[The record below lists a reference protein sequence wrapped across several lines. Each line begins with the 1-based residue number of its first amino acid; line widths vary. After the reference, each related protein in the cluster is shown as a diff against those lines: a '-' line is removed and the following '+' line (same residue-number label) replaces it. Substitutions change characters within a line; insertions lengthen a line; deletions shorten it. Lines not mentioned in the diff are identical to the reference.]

1 MKVVETSGKDLNEAL
16 EIGLNTLK
24 VRKEEVDYEVLSET
38 EEQTVVRVTIKEPR
52 KHLQELTNFI
62 LTNCGFKPTISI
74 SRDGK
79 GLYCNIKTKHT
90 DAILIGKKG
99 ETLWALQYLI
109 SRLMKRYH
117 PNLKILV
124 DVGGYRMR
132 RNNFLKKKAE
142 AIARI
147 VLETGREMA
156 LDPLTKKE
164 QQIVESKLSE
174 IKGVKV
180 YTIGKGVSKNVIIAP
195 SDDASQDDV
204 ATDESSTDETESE

>member
-1 MKVVETSGKDLNEAL
+1 MKSVEASGKDLTEAIANGIAQL
-16 EIGLNTLK
+16 R
-24 VRKEEVDYEVLSET
+24 VRQQEVVHEVLSQT
-38 EEQTVVRVTIKEPR
+38 EEETTVKITVKEAR
-52 KHLQELTNFI
+52 DHLHELTSFI
-62 LTNCGFKPTISI
+62 LASCGFRPNISI
-74 SRDGK
+74 TKDEK
-79 GLYCNIKTKHT
+79 GLYLNIKTKRA

-109 SRLMKRYH
+109 SRLMKRFH

-132 RNNFLKKKAE
+132 RNNFLRKKAE
-142 AIARI
+142 AVARI
-147 VLETGREMA
+147 VLQTGREMA

-164 QQIVESKLSE
+164 QQIVEAKLSE

-195 SDDASQDDV
+195 SD
-204 ATDESSTDETESE
+204 EFE

>member
-1 MKVVETSGKDLNEAL
+1 MKVVEATGKDLDTA
-16 EIGLNTLK
+16 IDVGLSTLR
-24 VRKEEVDYEVLSET
+24 VRKEEIEYETISESD
-38 EEQTVVRVTIKEPR
+38 EEVVVKVTIKEPR
-52 KHLQELTNFI
+52 KHLQELTSFI
-62 LTNCGFKPTISI
+62 LASCGFKPTISI
-74 SRDGK
+74 VRDGK
-79 GLYCNIKTKHT
+79 GLYVNIKTKHT

-109 SRLMKRYH
+109 SRLMKRFH

-174 IKGVKV
+174 IKGVKI

-195 SDDASQDDV
+195 SDDVNQKEA
-204 ATDESSTDETESE
+204 ADESTADKAESE

>member
-1 MKVVETSGKDLNEAL
+1 MKVVEASGKDLNEAL

-38 EEQTVVRVTIKEPR
+38 EDQTVVRVTIKEPH

-62 LTNCGFKPTISI
+62 LTNCGFRPTISI

-164 QQIVESKLSE
+164 QQIVEGKLSE
-174 IKGVKV
+174 IKGVKI

-195 SDDASQDDV
+195 SDETNQDD
-204 ATDESSTDETESE
+204 AAENESSSDEAESE

>member
-1 MKVVETSGKDLNEAL
+1 MKVVEASGKDLNEAI
-16 EIGLNTLK
+16 ENGLKTLR
-24 VRKEEVDYEVLSET
+24 VRREEVDYEVISQT
-38 EEQTVVRVTIKEPR
+38 EEETVVKLTIKEAK

-62 LTNCGFKPTISI
+62 LTSCGFKPNISI
-74 SRDGK
+74 TKDGK
-79 GLYCNIKTKHT
+79 GLYLNIKTKHT

-109 SRLMKRYH
+109 SRLMKRFH

-132 RNNFLKKKAE
+132 RNNFLRKKAE

-147 VLETGREMA
+147 VLQTGREMA

-164 QQIVESKLSE
+164 QQIVESKLAE
-174 IKGVKV
+174 IKGVKI

-195 SDDASQDDV
+195 SDDNNK
-204 ATDESSTDETESE
+204 ESE

>member
-1 MKVVETSGKDLNEAL
+1 MRTVEATGRNVDEAI
-16 EIGLNTLK
+16 ENGLKLLR
-24 VRKEEVDYEVLSET
+24 VRKEEIDHEIISQT
-38 EEQTVVRVTIKEPR
+38 EEETAVRLTIKEAR
-52 KHLQELTNFI
+52 KHIIEITNYI
-62 LTNCGFKPTISI
+62 LTSCGFRATVQVSK
-74 SRDGK
+74 DDK
-79 GLYCNIKTKHT
+79 GFYINVKTKHA

-109 SRLMKRYH
+109 SRMLKRFH

-132 RNNFLKKKAE
+132 RNNFLRKKAE

-147 VLETGREMA
+147 VLQTGREMA

-164 QQIVESKLSE
+164 LQIVESKLSE
-174 IKGVKV
+174 IKGVKL

-195 SDDASQDDV
+195 GD
-204 ATDESSTDETESE
+204 DETQ

>member
-1 MKVVETSGKDLNEAL
+1 MKSVEASGKDLTEAIENGIAQL
-16 EIGLNTLK
+16 RVK
-24 VRKEEVDYEVLSET
+24 KAEVVHEVLSQT
-38 EEQTVVRVTIKEPR
+38 EEETTVKVTVKEAR
-52 KHLQELTNFI
+52 DHLHELTSFI
-62 LTNCGFKPTISI
+62 LASCGFKPNISI
-74 SRDGK
+74 TKDDK
-79 GLYCNIKTKHT
+79 GLYLNIKTRRT

-109 SRLMKRYH
+109 SRLMKRFH

-132 RNNFLKKKAE
+132 RNNFVKKKAE
-142 AIARI
+142 AVARI
-147 VLETGREMA
+147 VLQTGREMA

-164 QQIVESKLSE
+164 QQIVEAKLRE

-195 SDDASQDDV
+195 I
-204 ATDESSTDETESE
+204 DESE

>member
-1 MKVVETSGKDLNEAL
+1 MKMVEASGRDLDEAIENGITQL
-16 EIGLNTLK
+16 R
-24 VRKEEVDYEVLSET
+24 VRRGEVDYEVISQSDDET
-38 EEQTVVRVTIKEPR
+38 TVKLTVKEAR
-52 KHLQELTNFI
+52 QHLHELTNFI
-62 LTNCGFKPTISI
+62 LTSCGFKSTVNITK
-74 SRDGK
+74 DDK
-79 GLYCNIKTKHT
+79 GLYVNIKTKRT

-109 SRLMKRYH
+109 SRLMKRFH

-132 RNNFLKKKAE
+132 RNNFLRKKAE

-147 VLETGREMA
+147 VLQTGREMA

-164 QQIVESKLSE
+164 QQIVANKLSE
-174 IKGVKV
+174 IKGVKI

-195 SDDASQDDV
+195 SD
-204 ATDESSTDETESE
+204 EPE